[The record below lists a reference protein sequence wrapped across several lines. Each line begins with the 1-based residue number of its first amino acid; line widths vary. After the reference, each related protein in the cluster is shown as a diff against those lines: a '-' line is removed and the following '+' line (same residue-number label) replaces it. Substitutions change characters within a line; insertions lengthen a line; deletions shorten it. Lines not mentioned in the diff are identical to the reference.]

1 MKLSAHKII
10 AIYCIAMFFIT
21 GCRDENKKNLQGY
34 IEGEFVYI
42 SAESSA
48 RISKVMVTRGQDVSA
63 GQALIVLDDD
73 YEKKQVEI
81 AHQTHAGEAFTL
93 ADLGK
98 GGRTTELNILKAQLS
113 QARHDAEAS
122 RSKLGR
128 FKKLHPNGYVSE
140 LELEQIR
147 AENKMKWDK
156 VQELTSQLKN
166 KSLPSRSDQIDAQ
179 KAKVEGSLLQVEQSK
194 IALNKRIL
202 RSAGTAKVY
211 DIMYHS
217 GEVASPGSP
226 LISLLPENT
235 IKIRFFVRNPELYKI
250 TQGMPISVKIEGR
263 DKPMAA
269 KVTYISP
276 KAEFTPPVM
285 FTATHTERMVFMIE
299 AMPAEPGEKLYPG
312 QPVEVI
318 L

>member
-1 MKLSAHKII
+1 MKLLPHKTT
-10 AIYCIAMFFIT
+10 AIYCMALFLIT

-42 SAESSA
+42 SSESSA
-48 RISKVMVTRGQDVSA
+48 RISKVMVARGQEVWA
-63 GQALIVLDDD
+63 GQPLIVLDDD

-81 AHQTHAGEAFTL
+81 ATQTHAGETATL
-93 ADLGK
+93 ADLGR
-98 GGRTTELNILKAQLS
+98 GGRTAELDILNAQRS
-113 QARHDAEAS
+113 QAQHDAEVSSA
-122 RSKLGR
+122 KLGR
-128 FKKLHPNGYVSE
+128 LQKLHPKGYVSE
-140 LELEQIR
+140 QELEQ
-147 AENKMKWDK
+147 AQADSKMKWDK
-156 VQELTSQLKN
+156 VKELTSQLKN
-166 KSLPSRSDQIDAQ
+166 KSLPSRADQIDAQ

-202 RSAGTAKVY
+202 RSAGSARVY

-235 IKIRFFVRNPELYKI
+235 LKIRFFVRNPELYKI
-250 TQGMPISVKIEGR
+250 TQGMPVSVKIEGR
-263 DKPMAA
+263 DNPLAA

-276 KAEFTPPVM
+276 KAEFTPPVI
-285 FTATHTERMVFMIE
+285 FTATHKERMVFMIE
-299 AMPAEPGEKLYPG
+299 AMPLEAGESLSPG